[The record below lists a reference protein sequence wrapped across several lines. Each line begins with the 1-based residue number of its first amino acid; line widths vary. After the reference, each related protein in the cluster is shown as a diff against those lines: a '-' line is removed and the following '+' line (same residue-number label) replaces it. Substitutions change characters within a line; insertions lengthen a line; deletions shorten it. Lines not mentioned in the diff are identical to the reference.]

1 MSYVSAFTSFV
12 EMYPHL
18 AYGLVLL
25 LAFSESLPV
34 LGAVVPGTAII
45 VGLAALVPSGVLKL
59 SPLLVAALIGAMI
72 GDGLSFWL
80 GHRYHEQILTRWP
93 FRRYPQL
100 IERSEAFF
108 KKYGG
113 KSVFLARFTPGVR
126 AFVPLVAGMLKMPV
140 GRFYISNILSAF
152 IWAPLHILPGVALG
166 AYVHS
171 AGEAAV
177 RLAILVAV
185 LCFLVWLTIRLVML
199 GIRRGVPILQS
210 GLGEFRLWAGS
221 HDSWLGNQI
230 ASLIDPGRRETALL
244 AGLFLLLIA
253 SGWLFF
259 GILEDVVTGDPLVSF
274 DTAIFQ
280 LLQGLRTSWGD
291 ALMIGLTELGDTT
304 VVVPVTIAVLLW
316 LAWRRAWG
324 TSAYFLAAVAG
335 GSLFNTAIK
344 VAVHRARPISEL
356 YDGWSNFSFPSG
368 HSTTNAVL
376 YGFIAFLIGR
386 NLSLAGR
393 AGVAFA
399 AALLVTLIAL
409 SRVYL
414 GAHWFSDAVG
424 GLAFAITWL
433 TVLGIAYQY
442 HRSSEDR
449 TNGILVVTIIALV
462 TAGGLNITRHY
473 QRDVHR
479 YAVKDTAPMAE
490 VVDWWNTGWQQLP
503 ARRVDITG
511 ESEEPFT
518 LQWAGSLDKLR
529 STLNG
534 AEWHMPPNSTLINS
548 LQWFTPSPKLMSL
561 PVVAH
566 PERGRLPSM
575 TLVRASGTEHGES
588 RYVLRLWRANKRL
601 SGTSQAELWLG
612 SVVEETVTS
621 VLGVAAYATENSD
634 VNDPRNA
641 LSQALPAAK
650 VVGRDTNTDHHNW
663 DGKTL
668 LAGDRDLTGR

>member
-25 LAFSESLPV
+25 LALSESLPV

-59 SPLLVAALIGAMI
+59 SPLITAALIGAMI

-108 KKYGG
+108 KKHGG

-140 GRFYISNILSAF
+140 GRFYVSNILSAL
-152 IWAPLHILPGVALG
+152 IWAPLHIFPGVALG

-171 AGEAAV
+171 AGDAAV
-177 RLAILVAV
+177 RLVILVAI
-185 LCFLVWLTIRLVML
+185 LCFLVWLTTRLVML

-210 GLGEFRLWAGS
+210 GLSELRLWANAR
-221 HDSWLGNQI
+221 DSWLRNQI
-230 ASLIDPGRRETALL
+230 ASLVDPAKRETALL
-244 AGLFLLLIA
+244 VGLLLLLIA
-253 SGWLFF
+253 AGWLFF
-259 GILEDVVTGDPLVSF
+259 GILEDVVTGDPLVNF
-274 DTAIFQ
+274 DVAVFQ
-280 LLQGLRTSWGD
+280 LLQGLRTSWSD
-291 ALMIGLTELGDTT
+291 AVMIGFTELGDTT
-304 VVVPVTIAVLLW
+304 VVVPVAIAVLLW
-316 LAWRRAWG
+316 LVWRRAWG

-335 GSLFNTAIK
+335 GSIFNTAIK
-344 VAVHRARPISEL
+344 VAVHRARPVSEL
-356 YDGWSNFSFPSG
+356 YEGWSNFSFPSG

-386 NLSLAGR
+386 SLPPAGR
-393 AGVAFA
+393 VTIAFA
-399 AALLVTLIAL
+399 AAVLITLIAF

-414 GAHWFSDAVG
+414 GAHWFSDAAG
-424 GLAFAITWL
+424 GLAFAVTWL
-433 TVLGIAYQY
+433 AVLSIAYQY
-442 HRSSEDR
+442 HRSSEDS

-462 TAGGLNITRHY
+462 TAGGLNIAHHY
-473 QRDVHR
+473 QRDVQR
-479 YAVKDTAPMAE
+479 YTVKDAPMAE
-490 VVDWWNTGWQQLP
+490 VADWWNTGWQEMP

-518 LQWAGSLDKLR
+518 LQWAGSLDELR
-529 STLNG
+529 STLEG
-534 AEWHMPPNSTLINS
+534 AEWHMPPKWTVTNS
-548 LQWFTPSPKLMSL
+548 LQWLTSSPRLMSL
-561 PVVAH
+561 PVLPH

-575 TLVRASGTEHGES
+575 TLIRASGSDHGAS
-588 RYVLRLWRANKRL
+588 RYVLRVWRADRQLNDA
-601 SGTSQAELWLG
+601 SQAELWLG
-612 SVVEETVTS
+612 SVVEENLTS
-621 VLGVAAYATENSD
+621 LLWVAAYPTANSD
-634 VNDPRNA
+634 VNGPRKA
-641 LSQALPAAK
+641 LSQALSELRVAR
-650 VVGRDTNTDHHNW
+650 RDADTGGDNW
-663 DGKTL
+663 DGGTL
-668 LAGDRDLTGR
+668 LAREIQRSGR

>member
-1 MSYVSAFTSFV
+1 
-12 EMYPHL
+12 
-18 AYGLVLL
+18 
-25 LAFSESLPV
+25 
-34 LGAVVPGTAII
+34 
-45 VGLAALVPSGVLKL
+45 
-59 SPLLVAALIGAMI
+59 
-72 GDGLSFWL
+72 
-80 GHRYHEQILTRWP
+80 
-93 FRRYPQL
+93 
-100 IERSEAFF
+100 
-108 KKYGG
+108 
-113 KSVFLARFTPGVR
+113 
-126 AFVPLVAGMLKMPV
+126 
-140 GRFYISNILSAF
+140 
-152 IWAPLHILPGVALG
+152 
-166 AYVHS
+166 
-171 AGEAAV
+171 
-177 RLAILVAV
+177 
-185 LCFLVWLTIRLVML
+185 
-199 GIRRGVPILQS
+199 
-210 GLGEFRLWAGS
+210 
-221 HDSWLGNQI
+221 
-230 ASLIDPGRRETALL
+230 
-244 AGLFLLLIA
+244 LLIA

-280 LLQGLRTSWGD
+280 LLQGLRTPWGD

-304 VVVPVTIAVLLW
+304 VVVPVTTAVLLW

-433 TVLGIAYQY
+433 TVLSIAYQY

-473 QRDVHR
+473 QRDVQR

-490 VVDWWNTGWQQLP
+490 VVDWWDTGWQQLP

-511 ESEEPFT
+511 KAKNLLPCNGQAPWINSEAPLT
-518 LQWAGSLDKLR
+518 
-529 STLNG
+529 TLNG
-534 AEWHMPPNSTLINS
+534 TCH
-548 LQWFTPSPKLMSL
+548 
-561 PVVAH
+561 
-566 PERGRLPSM
+566 R
-575 TLVRASGTEHGES
+575 
-588 RYVLRLWRANKRL
+588 
-601 SGTSQAELWLG
+601 
-612 SVVEETVTS
+612 
-621 VLGVAAYATENSD
+621 
-634 VNDPRNA
+634 
-641 LSQALPAAK
+641 
-650 VVGRDTNTDHHNW
+650 
-663 DGKTL
+663 
-668 LAGDRDLTGR
+668 TGP